1 MTHEQKL
8 EHMLSLKREVVI
20 LKDMLQPHNTRL
32 YPINTTI
39 NMLENRIKCLYREV
53 YSSESRND

>member
-20 LKDMLQPHNTRL
+20 LKDMLQPHDTGH
-32 YPINTTI
+32 IHTTI
-39 NMLENRIKCLYREV
+39 NMLENRIKWLYREV
-53 YSSESRND
+53 YSSETRND

>member
-20 LKDMLQPHNTRL
+20 PKEMLKPHDTGH
-32 YPINTTI
+32 IHTTI
-39 NMLENRIKCLYREV
+39 NMLENRIKWLYREV